1 LQIETETRIISFT
14 IDVEPDFGGL
24 LPYNFYY
31 GLSNL
36 KKLAKIVNKYDLKIT
51 AFVTGRTLEENPHVL
66 EILNS
71 IKAEIGQHSYDHQVG
86 HGSKIH
92 DIRKGIETHHKI
104 VGLSPAGYRA
114 PQGIISK
121 DEAHFLENMNI
132 KYDSSVFPTYFPG
145 RFNHSH
151 FPTHPFVIKG
161 TKIMEIPFSVIPKI
175 RIPMGLSYMQLL
187 GLDAFKF
194 LLKIFGMPSMIVFD
208 FHTYEL
214 GRVESYS
221 KLPFMSKM
229 GYFRS
234 QRMYNDP
241 FTVFEKFVEYI
252 LSKGY
257 KSEYLSFLYTKF
269 RTSAFEWEWN

>member
-1 LQIETETRIISFT
+1 MQPESRIICLT

-24 LPYNFYY
+24 LPSNFYH

-36 KKLAKIVNKYDLKIT
+36 KKLGKIVSKYDLKLT
-51 AFVTGRTLEENPHVL
+51 AFVTGRTFEDNPEVL

-71 IKAEIGQHSYDHQVG
+71 MKAEIGQHSYDHQVG
-86 HGSKIH
+86 HGSKIS
-92 DIRKGIETHHKI
+92 DIRKGIETHRKI

-114 PQGIISK
+114 PQGIINK
-121 DEAHFLENMNI
+121 DEAHFLESMNI
-132 KYDSSVFPTYFPG
+132 EYDSSVFPTFFPG
-145 RFNHSH
+145 RFNNCH
-151 FPTHPFVIKG
+151 FPTNPFIIKG

-175 RIPMGLSYMQLL
+175 KIPFGLSYMQLL

-194 LLKIFGMPSMIVFD
+194 LLKIFGAPSMIVFD

-214 GRVESYS
+214 GKVESYF
-221 KLPFMSKM
+221 KLPLMSKI

-234 QRMYNDP
+234 QRMYEDP
-241 FTVFEKFVEYI
+241 FNVFEKFIEYV

-269 RTSAFEWEWN
+269 KTSAMEWEWN